1 MIDKEFDMEDLNDK
15 SMVQLEIGRVCET
28 IDNIAGA
35 IYRMAWMVRDGKS
48 VPSDAET
55 ILSLLDRY
63 GKSVDELTKY
73 IRKDRNDTD
82 MTKAEKV
89 AEEQGFDRWVKAGLA
104 ACVTAREAE
113 VILIAYSD
121 WLSVSDK
128 GLYSN
133 KRVAVRNL
141 IASMMMPQLSEL
153 PATASEVE
161 KLLE

>member
-1 MIDKEFDMEDLNDK
+1 MEDLNDK
-15 SMVQLEIGRVCET
+15 STVQKLEIGRVCET

-63 GKSVDELTKY
+63 GKSVDDLTKY
-73 IRKDRNDTD
+73 ISKDRSESY

-104 ACVTAREAE
+104 ACATAREAE
-113 VILIAYSD
+113 VILMAYSD

-141 IASMMMPQLSEL
+141 IASMMMPKLSEL
-153 PATASEVE
+153 PATSSEVE
-161 KLLE
+161 RLLE